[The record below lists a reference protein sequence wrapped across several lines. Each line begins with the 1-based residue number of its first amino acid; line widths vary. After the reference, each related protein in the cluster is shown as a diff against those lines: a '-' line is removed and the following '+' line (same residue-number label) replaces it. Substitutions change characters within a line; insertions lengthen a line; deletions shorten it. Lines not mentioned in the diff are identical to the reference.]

1 MSKLNN
7 FFKAVVSWVDSHI
20 IDYPTAIIFFRFL
33 GNLTRI
39 TKITILV
46 FFVSLCLLFFASVFF
61 ANLLLLVLS
70 LYLLH
75 KREYKFIFFVWV
87 SFLFL
92 WYLVFMA
99 CLIGY
104 EGSILIAPNFFSEED
119 SESRQIFFFI
129 IDKYASYYFTQN
141 SIYFK
146 LGHFCM
152 ETFGL
157 LCWISLNIKVTIYIP
172 SLFKG
177 ILFLLKLMGWRY

>member
-1 MSKLNN
+1 MLTKKFKVLISQTIN
-7 FFKAVVSWVDSHI
+7 FFRS
-20 IDYPTAIIFFRFL
+20 
-33 GNLTRI
+33 LTRI
-39 TKITILV
+39 AKLSILV
-46 FFVSLCLLFFASVFF
+46 FFVSLYFLFFVSS
-61 ANLLLLVLS
+61 LLAIIWLLIFTF
-70 LYLLH
+70 YLF
-75 KREYKFIFFVWV
+75 YKKKYRIIFVVWG